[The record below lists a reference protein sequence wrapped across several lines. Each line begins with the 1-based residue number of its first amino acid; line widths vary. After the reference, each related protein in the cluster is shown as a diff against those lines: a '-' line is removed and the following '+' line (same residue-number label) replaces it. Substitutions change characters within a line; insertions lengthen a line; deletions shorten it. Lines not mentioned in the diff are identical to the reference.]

1 MNSIVEKQGSFRDS
15 RQDPGLLV
23 AKGRFIP
30 QAEEERSRLFRERD
44 QLLRDGHPGHSL
56 EVIELTRQI
65 DALDKEIDHTRREME
80 RDHVKSLASA
90 IFMAMSRCG
99 YANVRAV
106 GRNANYNAVKSIAI
120 ATGYCR
126 DKEIDVCF
134 EVVFDEGNLGAL
146 RKQNHVQSV
155 TAMMYKLKGYK
166 DWKVEDNNANSID
179 GRTDEDSAGGSS

>member
-1 MNSIVEKQGSFRDS
+1 MSTVVEKQDSFRDS

-30 QAEEERSRLFRERD
+30 PQEEDRSRLFRERD
-44 QLLRDGHPGHSL
+44 QLLRDGYAGHSL

-65 DALDKEIDHTRREME
+65 DSLDKEIDRARREME

-99 YANVRAV
+99 YANIRAV

-126 DKEIDVCF
+126 QKEIDVCF

-166 DWKVEDNNANSID
+166 DWKDEEIDANSID
-179 GRTDEDSAGGSS
+179 GRTDEDPAGV